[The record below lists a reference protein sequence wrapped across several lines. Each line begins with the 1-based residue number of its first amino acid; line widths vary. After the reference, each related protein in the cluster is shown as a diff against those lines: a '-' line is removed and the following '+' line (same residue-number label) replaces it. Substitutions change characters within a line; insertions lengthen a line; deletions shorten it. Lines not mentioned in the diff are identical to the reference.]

1 MREMRVFVTGGTG
14 VVGTA
19 AVRSLVARGHEV
31 RLCSRNAERDVERWP
46 HGVEACPA
54 SVDDAGSLRG
64 SMDGC
69 DAVVHVAGIVAEEPP
84 EITFERVN
92 VDGTQNVLREAE
104 RADIGRFV
112 YVSSLGADRGKSDYH
127 RSKRAAEDLV
137 KRFRGGWLILRPGN
151 VYGPGDDVLSLLLK
165 MVRTLPAIPVIDGGD
180 QPFQPIFAEDLGE
193 AIAAAVARP
202 DLSRTTLELA
212 GAERTSINDVLDRL
226 SRITEKTPLRIP
238 LPSWLAE
245 AGTRVAGAL
254 GVDLPFNVDQIRML
268 VEENVITPGQANALV
283 TTFKITPTP
292 LDAGLRKLADT
303 LPEQP
308 PSDGTG
314 RLHRRR
320 YWADIAECS
329 LTATA
334 LFERFRTGFG
344 DFMPEATVQ
353 VGAERGTPCVPDEG
367 ETLTLGLPLRGNVQV
382 RVLEVDERWMTLV
395 TVEGH
400 PLAAAIRFLTEDR
413 DDSLVRFEIQTF
425 DRAGSVIDA
434 VMLAIVGD
442 LLKDATWRAV
452 VQRVIDESNGRAL
465 RGVQES
471 DEVLEGE
478 EAELVERWAD
488 VLVMAER
495 RAEETQRA
503 SP

>member
-1 MREMRVFVTGGTG
+1 MQKMLVLVTGGTG

-19 AVRSLVARGHEV
+19 TVRALVARGHEV
-31 RLCSRNAERDVERWP
+31 RLFSRNAQHAVDRWP
-46 HGVEACPA
+46 RGVEPRPGQIEDPD
-54 SVDDAGSLRG
+54 SVRG
-64 SMDGC
+64 SMDDC
-69 DAVVHVAGIVAEEPP
+69 DVVVHLAGIVAEEPP
-84 EITFERVN
+84 ETTFERIN
-92 VDGTQNVLREAE
+92 IEGTRNLLTEAE
-104 RADIGRFV
+104 RARVGRFI
-112 YVSSLGADRGKSDYH
+112 YVSSLGADRGTSSYH
-127 RSKRAAEDLV
+127 RSKRGAEELV
-137 KRFRGGWLILRPGN
+137 RQFGGGWLILRPGN
-151 VYGPGDDVLSLLLK
+151 VYGPGDDVISLLLK
-165 MVRTLPAIPVIDGGD
+165 MVRTLPAMPVIDGGD
-180 QPFQPIFAEDLGE
+180 QPFQPIAADDLGQ
-193 AIAAAVARP
+193 AIALAAARP

-212 GAERTSINDVLDRL
+212 GAERTSMNDLLDRL

-254 GVDLPFNVDQIRML
+254 GVDLPVNVDQIRML
-268 VEENVITPGQANALV
+268 VEENVITPGQTNALV
-283 TTFKITPTP
+283 TTFRITPTP

-413 DDSLVRFEIQTF
+413 DDSVVRFEIQTF

-452 VQRVIDESNGRAL
+452 VQRVIDESSGRAL

-488 VLVMAER
+488 ALVMAER
-495 RAEETQRA
+495 RAEESQRA

>member
-1 MREMRVFVTGGTG
+1 MDRMRVLVTGGTG

-19 AVRSLVARGHEV
+19 TVRSLVAHGHEV
-31 RLCSRNAERDVERWP
+31 RLCSRNAQHDVERWP
-46 HGVEACPA
+46 RAVEACPG
-54 SVDDAGSLRG
+54 SVDDAASLRG
-64 SMDGC
+64 SADGC

-84 EITFERVN
+84 EITFQRVN
-92 VDGTQNVLREAE
+92 VAGTQNVLRVAE
-104 RADIGRFV
+104 RAGVGRFL
-112 YVSSLGADRGKSDYH
+112 YVSSLGADRGNSDYH

-137 KRFRGGWLILRPGN
+137 RQFRGGWLVLRPGN
-151 VYGPGDDVLSLLLK
+151 VYGPGDDVISLLLK
-165 MVRTLPAIPVIDGGD
+165 LVRTLPAIPVIGGGD
-180 QPFQPIFAEDLGE
+180 HPFQPISAEDLGE
-193 AIAAAVARP
+193 AIAAAVSRP
-202 DLSRTTLELA
+202 DLSRTTLEVA
-212 GAERTSINDVLDRL
+212 GAERTSMNDLLDRL

-245 AGTRVAGAL
+245 AGTRVAGTFGVAL
-254 GVDLPFNVDQIRML
+254 PVNVDQLQML
-268 VEENVITPGQANALV
+268 VEGNLISPGQTNALV

-292 LDAGLRKLADT
+292 LDDGLRQLADT
-303 LPEQP
+303 LPEQTP
-308 PSDGTG
+308 AEGTG

-334 LFERFRTGFG
+334 LFERFRTEFKT
-344 DFMPEATVQ
+344 FMPEATIE
-353 VGAERGTPCVPDEG
+353 VGVEHGSPCVPDEG

-400 PLAAAIRFLTEDR
+400 PLAAAIRFITEDR
-413 DDSLVRFEIQTF
+413 AENIVRFEIQTY
-425 DRAGSVIDA
+425 DRAGSLVDA
-434 VMLAIVGD
+434 VMLAVVGD

-452 VQRVIDESNGRAL
+452 EQRVIDESDGRAL
-465 RGVQES
+465 EGVQHS

-478 EAELVERWAD
+478 EAKLVEQWAEA
-488 VLVMAER
+488 LVMAEH
-495 RAEETQRA
+495 RAEEAQRA

>member
-84 EITFERVN
+84 EITFQRVN

-104 RADIGRFV
+104 RAGVGRFI
-112 YVSSLGADRGKSDYH
+112 YVSSLGADRGSSNYH

-137 KRFRGGWLILRPGN
+137 RQFRGGWLVLRPGN
-151 VYGPGDDVLSLLLK
+151 VYGPGDDVISLLLK

-180 QPFQPIFAEDLGE
+180 HPFQPIFAEDLGE

-212 GAERTSINDVLDRL
+212 GGERTSMNDLLDRL
-226 SRITEKTPLRIP
+226 SGITEKTPLRIP

-245 AGTRVAGAL
+245 AGTRVAGAF
-254 GVDLPFNVDQIRML
+254 GVDLPVNVDQLQML
-268 VEENVITPGQANALV
+268 VEENVIAAGQTNALV

-292 LDAGLRKLADT
+292 LDDGLRRLADEI
-303 LPEQP
+303 PEQTP
-308 PSDGTG
+308 AEGTG

-334 LFERFRTGFG
+334 LFERFRTDFKT
-344 DFMPEATVQ
+344 FMPEATIE
-353 VGAERGTPCVPDEG
+353 VGVERGTPCVPDEG
-367 ETLTLGLPLRGNVQV
+367 ETLTLGLPLRGNVQI
-382 RVLEVDERWMTLV
+382 RVLEVDERWMTFV

-400 PLAAAIRFLTEDR
+400 PLAAAIRFITEDR
-413 DDSLVRFEIQTF
+413 ADDVVRFEIQTY
-425 DRAGSVIDA
+425 DRAGSLMDA
-434 VMLAIVGD
+434 VMLAVAGD

-452 VQRVIDESNGRAL
+452 VQRVIEQSDGRAL
-465 RGVQES
+465 NGVQHS

-478 EAELVERWAD
+478 DAKRVEQWAD
-488 VLVMAER
+488 ALVMASR
-495 RAEETQRA
+495 RAEEAQRA